1 MGTAE
6 TFQRGF
12 LRFHQRVYEATGG
25 RVGHRLIGVPCLLL
39 RTTGRRSG
47 ALRTNALVYAVDG
60 RDRVVVASN
69 GGDDRAPGWLH
80 NVRAEPVVEVQVGAG
95 RRHATAR
102 VVERG
107 EPDYDRLWALVNAN
121 NHGRYDGYQAR
132 TTRPIPLVVLTPD

>member
-1 MGTAE
+1 M
-6 TFQRGF
+6 
-12 LRFHQRVYEATGG
+12 
-25 RVGHRLIGVPCLLL
+25 
-39 RTTGRRSG
+39 
-47 ALRTNALVYAVDG
+47 
-60 RDRVVVASN
+60 VVASN

-132 TTRPIPLVVLTPD
+132 TTRPHPARGPHAGLRQAGRDRATAGAAPVAAPQERDGGQPWIVGTGRAVA